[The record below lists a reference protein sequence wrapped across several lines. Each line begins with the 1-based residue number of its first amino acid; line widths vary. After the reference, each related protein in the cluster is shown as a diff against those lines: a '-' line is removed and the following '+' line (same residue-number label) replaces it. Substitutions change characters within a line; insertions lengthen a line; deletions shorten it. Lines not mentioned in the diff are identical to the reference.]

1 MFEQTLYEVV
11 ISLLADYIMGVAI
24 VSDWVTF
31 PLPSTVRRKAC
42 EFTYQAISVGLAKSQ
57 QIKLPEST

>member
-24 VSDWVTF
+24 VSDRLTF
-31 PLPSTVRRKAC
+31 PLPSTVRQKAC